1 MNLLTRR
8 DGTVT
13 LFATVVILPVVI
25 VALVVAEIGGG
36 ALETARL
43 RSSLLR
49 YVMSVAA
56 GYDQNLL
63 SDYGLYGITRE
74 QSGFWAGAEIS
85 PDITLTQSLAD
96 SQVLED
102 AIVSAGMGLWDYV
115 AVERVVSKVIT
126 LGEYFGLVGAE
137 EMLEDASKHAAEI
150 TAQAAGEIILQNLPH
165 IDLEEIFDAI
175 CNMASA
181 LGDNWVAVG
190 GEWLWNNGDKG
201 LSLNFSGIVA
211 EAKCWIR
218 EFVHADL
225 VERVR
230 EGVGC
235 TSYILFYMTAYNRT
249 LDRHSVLRSAE
260 TEYCIFGY
268 NVGSL
273 NIMESYQRIFKMR
286 LAINLVDYLINT
298 DIPEIDTRIVCA
310 CILAVVATLSD
321 VVSLMAGEAV
331 SLAPHL
337 DMVDTDYTDYLAVM
351 LLTTNGTLLLARIGD
366 IINMNLATNNQRSG
380 LEDYFTCI
388 TATMDKE
395 KFTYEYK

>member
-43 RSSLLR
+43 RSALFR
-49 YVMSVAA
+49 HVMSVAA

-63 SDYGLYGITRE
+63 SDYGLYGITWT
-74 QSGFWAGAEIS
+74 QSSMWTDGEMS
-85 PDITLTQSLAD
+85 PDITLTKSLGD
-96 SQVLED
+96 RQVLED
-102 AIVSAGMGLWDYV
+102 AVISVGMGLWDYV

-137 EMLEDASKHAAEI
+137 EMLVDASKHAAEL
-150 TAQAAGEIILQNLPH
+150 TAQAAGEIILQNLPD
-165 IDLEEIFDAI
+165 IDLEQIFDAVR
-175 CNMASA
+175 NMASA
-181 LGDNWVAVG
+181 LGENWVAVEG
-190 GEWLWNNGDKG
+190 DWLWNNGDKE

-211 EAKCWIR
+211 EAKHWIQ
-218 EFVHADL
+218 EIIHTDL
-225 VERVR
+225 VERVK

-235 TSYILFYMTAYNRT
+235 TSYILSYMTAYNREI
-249 LDRHSVLRSAE
+249 DRYSVLKGAE
-260 TEYCIFGY
+260 SEYCIFGY
-268 NVGSL
+268 GVGSL
-273 NIMESYQRIFKMR
+273 NIVESYQQILKMR

-321 VVSLMAGEAV
+321 VVSLMAGEV
-331 SLAPHL
+331 VPLAPHIE
-337 DMVDTDYTDYLAVM
+337 MVDTDYTDYLAVM
-351 LLTTNGTLLLARIGD
+351 LLTTNGTLLLARIAD
-366 IINMNLATNNQRSG
+366 IINMNLASNSQSAG
-380 LEDYFTCI
+380 LEDYFSCI
-388 TATMDKE
+388 TATVGGE
-395 KFTYEYK
+395 RFTYGYK